1 MPQDISI
8 FFRILQNRQLEVTEE
23 GKLVKKDR
31 KNTSKV
37 KEALQQQHRRQNKV
51 RNKISLDD
59 MMNQTGGSFG

>member
-31 KNTSKV
+31 KNTSK
-37 KEALQQQHRRQNKV
+37 EALQQQHRRQNKV